1 MQRLVS
7 LDIAKALCIILV
19 VIGHYFPDNAPAWYV
34 CLHDAIYMFHMPLF
48 MFASG
53 YIYNATQK
61 EIGYGAFISKK
72 VKRLLIPYFSV
83 SFIVITIKLLTQGNA
98 LVENPVTIMSYL
110 QVFWLP
116 SAGFFLWF
124 IWALWWIFVLI
135 PVFKTKQSRMV
146 LFVLSIILFFL
157 PVEFPSI
164 FCLAEFKDM
173 LIYFMLGVVCY
184 DNKELFSVVVSRFPF
199 SGIVIFAVCVIV
211 NQIYGSNEV
220 NLYFIPAFAGI
231 LMTMQLSRIV
241 ETKTNADHI
250 KWLMQLSASS
260 YMIYLFHTTF
270 EGLAKS
276 VCHKIPFIANGTNDA
291 SFIVGAVIIISCGV
305 IVPVLL
311 HNFVLS
317 RTRVTR
323 FLFGLK

>member
-1 MQRLVS
+1 MQRLIS
-7 LDIAKALCIILV
+7 FDIAKALCIILV
-19 VIGHYFPDNAPAWYV
+19 VIGHYFPDNAPAWYIG
-34 CLHDAIYMFHMPLF
+34 LHNTIYLFHMPLF

-53 YIYNATQK
+53 YIYNATKK
-61 EIGYGAFISKK
+61 ETSYGAFITRK
-72 VKRLLIPYFSV
+72 VKRLMIPYFSV

-135 PVFKTKQSRMV
+135 PAFKTKQSRMV
-146 LFVLSIILFFL
+146 LFALSVILFFL
-157 PVEFPSI
+157 PIDFPST

-184 DNKELFSVVVSRFPF
+184 DYKALFSVAVNRFPF
-199 SGIVIFAVCVIV
+199 SGIAIFAICVTTSQV
-211 NQIYGSNEV
+211 YVSNEI

-231 LMTMQLSRIV
+231 LMTMQLSRII
-241 ETKTNADHI
+241 ETKTKANHL
-250 KWLMQLSASS
+250 KWLMQLSSSS
-260 YMIYLFHTTF
+260 YIIYLFHTTF
-270 EGLAKS
+270 EGFAKS
-276 VCHKIPFIANGTNDA
+276 ICHKIPFIANGTSNV
-291 SFIVGAVIIISCGV
+291 SFIIGAVIIISCGIV
-305 IVPVLL
+305 VPVLL
-311 HNFVLS
+311 HKFVLS
-317 RTRVTR
+317 KSRATR